1 MHKRMTAL
9 LAAVAAGLTLSAGT
23 ASAQS
28 KEKFNLALNWF
39 AVGDH
44 AAYWVALDK
53 GYYAKHGLDVSIE
66 ASKGSGDSIAKVDT
80 GRADVGLADTV
91 PITAAISRGAQVK
104 VVGMVFD
111 KSPMTFFTLKD
122 KTLKQPKDIEGKT
135 VGAPPG
141 DSQRQAFPA
150 FAGRNHIDVSK
161 VTWINIDP
169 TAKVAALAG
178 KRVDAVVDYTTGLPF
193 YDKALGAGQVSMLQ
207 WADFGFDLYSMSI
220 MASDKTIKERPAALK
235 AFLQASYEGWQD
247 VMKDPKAALAIYKKH
262 VPEIDTGIIAAN
274 MQMGFK
280 LMQTQRYAD
289 HGLGWIDHAKMCD
302 TVEFVNKNMDLPKPV
317 ACNAVYTSAF
327 LPKVTMPLPVLK

>member
-1 MHKRMTAL
+1 MMHRKVTVL
-9 LAAVAAGLTLSAGT
+9 LAAVAAGLALGGAAP
-23 ASAQS
+23 ASAA
-28 KEKFNLALNWF
+28 EKFNLALNWF

-66 ASKGSGDSIAKVDT
+66 PSKGSGDSIAKVDT

-91 PITAAISRGAQVK
+91 PVAATISRGARVK
-104 VVGMVFD
+104 IVGMVFD

-122 KTLKQPKDIEGKT
+122 KALKSPKDIEGKT

-150 FAGRNHIDVSK
+150 FASRNHVDTTK
-161 VTWINIDP
+161 VTWVNIDP

-193 YDKALGAGQVSMLQ
+193 YDKALGPGQVSMLQ
-207 WADFGFDLYSMSI
+207 WADFGFDLYAMAI
-220 MASDKTIKERPAALK
+220 VASDKTIKERPAALK
-235 AFLQASYEGWQD
+235 AFLEASYEGWQD

-262 VPEIDTGIIAAN
+262 VPEIDAGIIAAN
-274 MQMGFK
+274 MQMGFR

-289 HGLGWIDHAKMCD
+289 HGLGWIDHAKMCE
-302 TVEFVNKNMDLPKPV
+302 TVEFVNKNMDLPRPV
-317 ACNAVYTSAF
+317 ACDAVYTTSF
-327 LPKVTMPLPVLK
+327 LPKVALPLPVLK